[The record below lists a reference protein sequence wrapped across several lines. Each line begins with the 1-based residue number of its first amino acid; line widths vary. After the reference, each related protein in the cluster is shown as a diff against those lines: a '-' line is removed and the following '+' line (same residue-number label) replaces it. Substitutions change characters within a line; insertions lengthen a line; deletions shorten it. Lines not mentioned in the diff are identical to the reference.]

1 MDSSSGFIVPKDFS
15 SEWRDISLIQKRVR
29 TLVYVGIRYGR
40 RFVLKT
46 IAPEYADLTNYRLQQ
61 EQEFQLGIQLV
72 HPNIAATYS
81 LEDIEGVGRCIVQ
94 EWIDGVTLGEWL
106 QTMPSK
112 SAQERVFEQLLDAL
126 EYLHSLQLVHHDLKA
141 DNILI
146 TRNGSN
152 VKLIDFG
159 LSALDA
165 TLSPLSNDP
174 RADIQSLTK
183 LFPAFVP
190 KGHFCNVAELHKAI
204 LHRKRIKRALPVVLS
219 VLLLVAASI
228 LFYLSWHQRHAEQQ
242 RYESMAEQVDSYMTL
257 EREQLL
263 SIINRADS
271 YNVKNIDESLAY
283 TACWKEISNIRAR
296 QWTIRDSLAALYQEN
311 DPLREQ
317 FIQLWN
323 RKEEKMNQELYPI
336 LTNKAAQHRHI
347 VPE

>member
-1 MDSSSGFIVPKDFS
+1 MSESSSAFIVPKDFS
-15 SEWRDISLIQKRVR
+15 SEWRDIALAQKHSRAVIY
-29 TLVYVGIRYGR
+29 TATRYGR
-40 RFVLKT
+40 RFVLKA
-46 IAPEYADLTNYRLQQ
+46 IAPEYADLTDYRLQQ

-81 LEDIEGVGRCIVQ
+81 LEEIEGVGRCIVQ

-106 QTMPSK
+106 QTKPSK
-112 SAQERVFEQLLDAL
+112 SAQERVFNQLLDAL
-126 EYLHSLQLVHHDLKA
+126 EYLHGLQLVHHDLKA

-159 LSALDA
+159 LSATDA
-165 TLSPLSNDP
+165 TLSPVSNDP
-174 RADIQSLTK
+174 QIDIQALQK

-190 KGHFCNVAELHKAI
+190 QGHFTNIAALRRAI
-204 LHRKRIKRALPVVLS
+204 QRRKRIKQTLPVVLAG
-219 VLLLVAASI
+219 LLLIIASV

-242 RYESMAEQVDSYMTL
+242 RYEAMTEQVDCYMAI

-263 SIINRADS
+263 SIINRAAT
-271 YNVKNIDESLAY
+271 YNIKNIDEYLAY
-283 TACWKEISNIRAR
+283 HACWADINDMRAQ
-296 QWTIRDSLAALYQEN
+296 QWTIRDSLAALYPDN

-323 RKEEKMNQELYPI
+323 RKEEEMNQELYPI
-336 LTNKAAQHRHI
+336 LVNKATQH
-347 VPE
+347 

>member
-1 MDSSSGFIVPKDFS
+1 MTSSSAFIVPKDFS
-15 SEWRDISLIQKRVR
+15 SEWRDISLIQKRAR
-29 TLVYVGIRYGR
+29 THVYVGTRYGR
-40 RFVLKT
+40 RFVLKA
-46 IAPEYADLTNYRLQQ
+46 IAPEYADLTDYRLQQ

-94 EWIDGVTLGEWL
+94 EWIDGITLDEWL
-106 QTMPSK
+106 QTKHSK
-112 SAQERVFEQLLDAL
+112 SAQERAFVQLLDTL
-126 EYLHSLQLVHHDLKA
+126 EYLHGLQLVHHDLKA

-165 TLSPLSNDP
+165 TLSPVSNDTQT
-174 RADIQSLTK
+174 DIQSLQK

-190 KGHFCNVAELHKAI
+190 KGHFSNIASLRRAI
-204 LHRKRIKRALPVVLS
+204 QYRKRIKQAIPIVLA
-219 VLLLVAASI
+219 VLLLIAASI

-242 RYESMAEQVDSYMTL
+242 RFNTMTELVDNYMDD

-263 SIINRADS
+263 SIINRAEAYDIK
-271 YNVKNIDESLAY
+271 NVDVSLAY
-283 TACWKEISNIRAR
+283 SACWKDISNMRAQ
-296 QWTIRDSLAALYQEN
+296 QWAIRDSLAALYPEN

-323 RKEEKMNQELYPI
+323 RKEEEMNQELFPI
-336 LTNKAAQHRHI
+336 LTNKITKQH
-347 VPE
+347 